1 MCCVSLSV
9 NLKALALYESG
20 IAPRSLLLLLLLLLF
35 ITFLQGIYN
44 YIPETNNVFG
54 VYSVATIL

>member
-20 IAPRSLLLLLLLLLF
+20 IAPRSLLLLLLLLF

-54 VYSVATIL
+54 VYNVATIL